1 MQGRPALKKKEVM
14 KEMVISTS
22 RVNCYGYR
30 VLTEGIDIE
39 QYQRNPVLLYMHR
52 RGGDILPIGRVENL
66 RLEGDKLIGTPV
78 FDMNDPFAKQIA
90 DKWESGFLRMCS
102 PSLELLEKS
111 TDKALL
117 LSGQTRPTVT
127 RSRLQEISIVDIGGN
142 DDALQ
147 LFADGKVLTLSAGS
161 DCEHLPLLQLEKET
175 AEQSANINPNKSN
188 MKKETLELLGLGET
202 ATEQEIH
209 EKVKLMKERADRAEQ
224 LHLSAIEHAVDTAI
238 SEKRVTADKRDH
250 FIQLGKSAGLEALN
264 ETLKLMQPAR
274 KPTDVITP
282 TAEKPEGKQEEVA
295 KLSDLTPDAAEQLKK
310 DNPKEYARLFK
321 AETGLDLAEI

>member
-1 MQGRPALKKKEVM
+1 
-14 KEMVISTS
+14 MVISTS

-127 RSRLQEISIVDIGGN
+127 RCRLQEISIVDIGGN

-188 MKKETLELLGLGET
+188 MKKETLELLGLGEN

-209 EKVKLMKERADRAEQ
+209 
-224 LHLSAIEHAVDTAI
+224 
-238 SEKRVTADKRDH
+238 
-250 FIQLGKSAGLEALN
+250 
-264 ETLKLMQPAR
+264 
-274 KPTDVITP
+274 
-282 TAEKPEGKQEEVA
+282 
-295 KLSDLTPDAAEQLKK
+295 
-310 DNPKEYARLFK
+310 
-321 AETGLDLAEI
+321 